1 MYFARSLLHECRP
14 LFRVLEDNH
23 SHLLRR
29 SNWPYPAVSTTLKSD
44 GPLHHFWS
52 WRGSGWNGRSFDDK
66 SMSLDMVD
74 KGDTFSIE
82 ADLPGV
88 KKENLNVRIGDN
100 GRSLVIEGSI
110 GKKSDEQKA
119 QTSTD
124 QSSVTEHSLLSER
137 TAKFFRKIWLPQP
150 IEASAV
156 KAKLEDGVLKLHI
169 PKAKE
174 DGSLRVDVA

>member
-1 MYFARSLLHECRP
+1 
-14 LFRVLEDNH
+14 
-23 SHLLRR
+23 
-29 SNWPYPAVSTTLKSD
+29 
-44 GPLHHFWS
+44 
-52 WRGSGWNGRSFDDK
+52 
-66 SMSLDMVD
+66 MSLDMVD